1 MMPERGSSPF
11 HPGELEVQERA
22 GVGDGVRK
30 RAQVAIRKEM
40 PEQHREFFGNLT
52 YVFVGSADRDGQP
65 SASILVGPRGFM
77 SSPDPARLL
86 VRAERSKD
94 DPLSKNLV
102 VGTNLG
108 LLGLDLTNRRRN
120 RLNGRVVSADAEGF
134 ELLVHQS
141 FGNCPKYIQVRQ
153 NITANKL
160 CSDKRRRLE
169 FKQLDEPIKRVIQ
182 NADTFFVASCTP
194 AYDGEPGTYDC
205 DISHRGGRPGFVHAT
220 DREITVPDFSGN
232 LYYNT
237 LGNFSVHPYA
247 ALLFID
253 FLTGDL
259 VHIQGRV
266 EILWN
271 DPPVASYS
279 GAQRAW
285 RLCIEHGYFAQSAS
299 IRSGPDV
306 EFSPFTSMTGLWD
319 NGQASG

>member
-1 MMPERGSSPF
+1 MPPERGSSPF
-11 HPGELEVQERA
+11 HSGELEVQQRA
-22 GVGDGVRK
+22 GVGDGIRK

-40 PEQHREFFGNLT
+40 PEQHREFFASLT
-52 YVFVGSADRDGQP
+52 YVFIGSADQDGQP
-65 SASILVGPRGFM
+65 SASVLTGPRGFM
-77 SSPDPARLL
+77 SSPDPAHLL
-86 VRAERSKD
+86 VGAGRPKD
-94 DPLSKNLV
+94 DPLSQNLV
-102 VGTNLG
+102 VGKNLG

-120 RLNGRVVSADAEGF
+120 RLNGQVESADAEGF

-141 FGNCPKYIQVRQ
+141 FGNCPKYIQVRP

-160 CSDKRRRLE
+160 CSEQGRRFE

-182 NADTFFVASCTP
+182 NADTFFVASCTS
-194 AYDGEPGTYDC
+194 AHNGEPGTYDC

-253 FLTGDL
+253 FPTGDL
-259 VHIQGRV
+259 VHIRGRV

-271 DPPVASYS
+271 DARVASYS

-285 RLCIEHGYFAQSAS
+285 RLRIEDGYFAQSAS

-319 NGQASG
+319 NGRD